1 MQSQPNSSPAGS
13 SPDDAGAGDPSA
25 SAGETQAV
33 RATPATGFREV
44 LKSFRGWWGQ
54 DVTGTVDQIAVI
66 EKRRSEC
73 QLSARYL
80 LMISMSAGIAILGLL
95 LSSPAVVIGAML
107 LSPLMDPIM
116 GVGFALAIGDFK
128 WLRQSGKSL
137 ALGTVFAIV
146 FCALIVAISPLQTVT
161 SEIAARTRPNLF
173 DLAVAF
179 FSAVAGAY
187 AMIRGREGTIV
198 GVAIATALMPPL
210 AVVGFGLATLNGTVF
225 WGSLFLFVTNLTA
238 IALTATAMARIY
250 GFSTSLSEKQT
261 QLQAVLI
268 FGAFVALAIPLFLSL
283 RQIVW
288 ESQATRQASNV
299 VVEVFDGRATV
310 SQLDPSFDAEPIQ
323 FAATVLTPEIIG
335 DAEARAQSMMTRQ
348 MGRPVEVSL
357 TQLRVGTSAQ
367 AQEEA
372 QLAAARRQEAEA
384 AAQAQNIAEELS
396 LLAGVPADEVTVD
409 RERRRALVTARP
421 LDGATLAAYAELERR
436 IDATKPEWDIRLTPP
451 LRALPPITFEQVESE
466 GEEPPRWQLTVQ
478 GRAAVELIAWAQNR
492 VGIPITLRGP
502 ADSVTAT
509 RSAFAAYNT
518 AMEVQETGTGYGPVS
533 VGWST
538 GGGQ

>member
-1 MQSQPNSSPAGS
+1 MQSEPTSDAAVSASTAQPDNSSTT
-13 SPDDAGAGDPSA
+13 SA
-25 SAGETQAV
+25 RPT
-33 RATPATGFREV
+33 RGFAEV
-44 LKSFRGWWGQ
+44 LATFRGWWGH

-66 EKRRSEC
+66 EKRRSEG

-80 LMISMSAGIAILGLL
+80 LMVSMSAGIAILGLL

-116 GVGFALAIGDFK
+116 GVGFALATGDFK

-137 ALGTVFAIV
+137 AIGTLFAIV
-146 FCALIVAISPLQTVT
+146 FCALIVVISPLQTVT

-225 WGSLFLFVTNLTA
+225 WGSLFLFITNLTA

-261 QLQAVLI
+261 QWQAILI
-268 FGAFVALAIPLFLSL
+268 FAAFVALAIPLFLSL

-299 VVEVFDGRATV
+299 VMEVFGGRATV
-310 SQLDPSFDAEPIQ
+310 SQLEPSFETDPMQ
-323 FAATVLTPEIIG
+323 VTATVLTPEIIG
-335 DAEARAQSMMTRQ
+335 DAESRAQALLSRQ
-348 MGRPVEVSL
+348 LDRPVEVSL

-367 AQEEA
+367 AAEEA
-372 QLAAARRQEAEA
+372 QLARARAQERDALE
-384 AAQAQNIAEELS
+384 QARNIADRLS
-396 LLAGVPADEVTVD
+396 LLAGVPVEEVTVD
-409 RERRRALVTARP
+409 RDRRRALVTAKP
-421 LDGATLAAYAELERR
+421 LDGATMDAYAELERR
-436 IDATKPEWDIRLTPP
+436 IDATEPEWDIRLTPP
-451 LRALPPITFEQVESE
+451 VRPLPPITFEQVPAE
-466 GEEPPRWQLTVQ
+466 GDEPARWAMTAQ
-478 GRAAVELIAWAQNR
+478 GARAVALAAWAQNR
-492 VGIPITLRGP
+492 LGLPITVSGSAEAVAIVRNAFSHHNL
-502 ADSVTAT
+502 SVTT
-509 RSAFAAYNT
+509 RESGN
-518 AMEVQETGTGYGPVS
+518 GYAPVTVS
-533 VGWST
+533 WSPQ
-538 GGGQ
+538 GSD

>member
-1 MQSQPNSSPAGS
+1 MQTEPTSGVSPKRPLAAS
-13 SPDDAGAGDPSA
+13 TA
-25 SAGETQAV
+25 SAN
-33 RATPATGFREV
+33 PASGFRDV
-44 LKSFRGWWGQ
+44 LSSFRDWWGH

-80 LMISMSAGIAILGLL
+80 LMVSMSAGIAILGLL

-116 GVGFALAIGDFK
+116 GVGFALATGDFK

-137 ALGTVFAIV
+137 AVGTVFAIL
-146 FCALIVAISPLQTVT
+146 FCAFIVLMSPLQTVT

-210 AVVGFGLATLNGTVF
+210 AVVGFGLATMNGTVF
-225 WGSLFLFVTNLTA
+225 WGSLFLFITNLTA

-288 ESQATRQASNV
+288 ETQATRDARGV
-299 VVEVFDGRATV
+299 VVEVFGGRATV
-310 SQLDPSFDAEPIQ
+310 SQMEPSFDVEPMRV
-323 FAATVLTPEIIG
+323 AATVLTPEIIA
-335 DAEARAQSMMTRQ
+335 DAENRAELLMRREL
-348 MGRPVEVSL
+348 GREVEVSL

-367 AQEEA
+367 ATEEA
-372 QLAAARRQEAEA
+372 QLAQARAQERAALEQAE
-384 AAQAQNIAEELS
+384 NIADRLA
-396 LLAGVPADEVTVD
+396 LLAGVPLDEVTVD
-409 RERRRALVTARP
+409 RDRRRALVTARP
-421 LDGATLAAYAELERR
+421 LDGATLSAYAELERR
-436 IDATKPEWDIRLTPP
+436 IDATEPDWDIRLTPP
-451 LRALPPITFEQVESE
+451 LRALPQVTFERAE
-466 GEEPPRWQLTVQ
+466 GDDGEPDTFAITTQ
-478 GRAAVELIAWAQNR
+478 GTQAVALAAWAQSR
-492 VGIPITLRGP
+492 VGVPIMVVGSAEAVAAVRN
-502 ADSVTAT
+502 AFSHHNIAVTAQA
-509 RSAFAAYNT
+509 SGN
-518 AMEVQETGTGYGPVS
+518 GYGPVALNWAAE
-533 VGWST
+533 GNN
-538 GGGQ
+538 

>member
-1 MQSQPNSSPAGS
+1 MQSEPT
-13 SPDDAGAGDPSA
+13 SPDRPA
-25 SAGETQAV
+25 SAAGGAIASPQPE
-33 RATPATGFREV
+33 TGFRRV
-44 LKSFRGWWGQ
+44 LRSFREWWGH

-80 LMISMSAGIAILGLL
+80 LMVSMSAGIAILGLL

-116 GVGFALAIGDFK
+116 GVGFALATGDFK
-128 WLRQSGKSL
+128 WLRQSAKSL
-137 ALGTVFAIV
+137 AIGTLFAIV
-146 FCALIVAISPLQTVT
+146 FCALIVMFSPLQTVT

-261 QLQAVLI
+261 QWQAILI
-268 FGAFVALAIPLFLSL
+268 FAAFVALAIPLFLSL

-288 ESQATRQASNV
+288 ESQATRQANS
-299 VVEVFDGRATV
+299 VVEDVFNGRATV
-310 SQLDPSFDAEPIQ
+310 SQLEPSFEAETMQ
-323 FAATVLTPEIIG
+323 VAATVLTPEIIG
-335 DAEARAQSMMTRQ
+335 DAETRAANLLTRRL
-348 MGRPVEVSL
+348 GRPVDVSI

-367 AQEEA
+367 AREEA

-396 LLAGVPADEVTVD
+396 LLAGVPIEEVTVD

-421 LDGATLAAYAELERR
+421 LDGATMAAYAELERR

-451 LRALPPITFEQVESE
+451 LRALPPITFEQVEGE
-466 GEEPPRWQLTVQ
+466 GDAPATWELSAQ
-478 GRAAVELIAWAQNR
+478 GRNAVELAAWAQSR
-492 VGIPITLRGP
+492 VGIPITISGPSDAVAAARNAFTFYNLAIAAEERG
-502 ADSVTAT
+502 S
-509 RSAFAAYNT
+509 
-518 AMEVQETGTGYGPVS
+518 GYGPVNVTWAS
-533 VGWST
+533 GE
-538 GGGQ
+538 GE

>member
-1 MQSQPNSSPAGS
+1 MQSEPTTPERAADPKGGS
-13 SPDDAGAGDPSA
+13 VAAAAPTS
-25 SAGETQAV
+25 
-33 RATPATGFREV
+33 GFRNV
-44 LKSFRGWWGQ
+44 LQSFRGWWGH
-54 DVTGTVDQIAVI
+54 DVTGTVDQVAVI
-66 EKRRSEC
+66 EKRRSEG

-80 LMISMSAGIAILGLL
+80 LMVSMSAGIAILGLL

-116 GVGFALAIGDFK
+116 GVGFALATGDFK
-128 WLRQSGKSL
+128 WLRQAGKSL
-137 ALGTVFAIV
+137 AVGTLFAIL
-146 FCALIVAISPLQTVT
+146 FCALIVMMSPLQTVT

-173 DLAVAF
+173 DLGVAF

-261 QLQAVLI
+261 LWQAVLI

-283 RQIVW
+283 LQISW
-288 ESQATRQASNV
+288 EVQATRDARSV
-299 VVEVFDGRATV
+299 LREVFDGQATV
-310 SQLDPSFDAEPIQ
+310 SEMEPSFDRQPIRIV
-323 FAATVLTPEIIG
+323 ATVLTPEIVG
-335 DAEARAQSMMTRQ
+335 NAEQRAERLLSREL
-348 MGRPVEVSL
+348 GREIEVSL
-357 TQLRVGTSAQ
+357 TQLRVGTSSQ
-367 AQEEA
+367 ATEAA
-372 QLAAARRQEAEA
+372 QLAQARAQERAAQ
-384 AAQAQNIAEELS
+384 AQAQNIAEELS

-409 RERRRALVTARP
+409 RERRRAIVTARP

-451 LRALPPITFEQVESE
+451 LRALPQITFERVAGEE
-466 GEEPPRWQLTVQ
+466 GEPDTWELSPQ
-478 GRAAVELIAWAQNR
+478 GRTAVELIAWAQNR
-492 VGIPITLRGP
+492 VGIPIEVSGP
-502 ADSVTAT
+502 AEAV
-509 RSAFAAYNT
+509 SAVRNAFSFYDLSISAR
-518 AMEVQETGTGYGPVS
+518 EQGSGYGPVEAD
-533 VGWST
+533 WAT
-538 GGGQ
+538 GGTE

>member
-1 MQSQPNSSPAGS
+1 MQSEQNSGDGAVVSDGGMAAKASPS
-13 SPDDAGAGDPSA
+13 S
-25 SAGETQAV
+25 
-33 RATPATGFREV
+33 GFRNV
-44 LKSFRGWWGQ
+44 LSSFRDWWGH

-80 LMISMSAGIAILGLL
+80 LMVCMSAGIAILGLL

-116 GVGFALAIGDFK
+116 GVGFALATGDFK

-137 ALGTVFAIV
+137 SAGTLFAV
-146 FCALIVAISPLQTVT
+146 MFCALIVLVSPLQTVT

-210 AVVGFGLATLNGTVF
+210 AVVGFGLATANGTVF
-225 WGSLFLFVTNLTA
+225 WGSLFLFITNLTA
-238 IALTATAMARIY
+238 IALTATAMARLY

-268 FGAFVALAIPLFLSL
+268 FFAFVALAIPLFLSL
-283 RQIVW
+283 LQISW
-288 ESQATRQASNV
+288 EARATREARSV
-299 VVEVFDGRATV
+299 VMEVFDGRATV
-310 SQLDPSFDAEPIQ
+310 SQLEPSFEGDPIRI
-323 FAATVLTPEIIG
+323 AATVLTPEIVV
-335 DAEARAQSMMTRQ
+335 DAEARAEALMTRELERQ
-348 MGRPVEVSL
+348 VDVTL
-357 TQLRVGTSAQ
+357 TQLRVGTSSQ
-367 AQEEA
+367 AAEEA
-372 QLAAARRQEAEA
+372 QLSQARAQERAALEQAED
-384 AAQAQNIAEELS
+384 IADRLA

-409 RERRRALVTARP
+409 RDRRRALVTARP

-436 IDATKPEWDIRLTPP
+436 IDALEPEWDIRLTPP
-451 LRALPPITFEQVESE
+451 LRPLSAVSFELVE
-466 GEEPPRWQLTVQ
+466 GEDDEPDSYVLSTQ
-478 GRAAVELIAWAQNR
+478 GTQAVALAAWAQSR
-492 VGIPITLRGP
+492 VGIPITATGSPEAVAAVRNAFSLYDIAVESTERGNGYDP
-502 ADSVTAT
+502 VTLEWAAT
-509 RSAFAAYNT
+509 GSN
-518 AMEVQETGTGYGPVS
+518 
-533 VGWST
+533 
-538 GGGQ
+538 

>member
-1 MQSQPNSSPAGS
+1 MQSEPTSADPAITTTNRPAGTAQ
-13 SPDDAGAGDPSA
+13 DTAN
-25 SAGETQAV
+25 
-33 RATPATGFREV
+33 PATGFGEV
-44 LKSFRGWWGQ
+44 LNTFRGWWGH

-73 QLSARYL
+73 RLSARYL
-80 LMISMSAGIAILGLL
+80 LMVSMSAGIAILGLL

-116 GVGFALAIGDFK
+116 GVGFALATGDFK
-128 WLRQSGKSL
+128 WLRQSAKSL
-137 ALGTVFAIV
+137 AVGTLFAIV
-146 FCALIVAISPLQTVT
+146 FCALIVMISPLQTVT

-210 AVVGFGLATLNGTVF
+210 AVVGFGLATMNGTVF

-238 IALTATAMARIY
+238 IALTATAMARVY

-261 QLQAVLI
+261 QWQAILI
-268 FGAFVALAIPLFLSL
+268 FAAFVALAIPLFLSL

-288 ESQATRQASNV
+288 ETTATRQASNV

-310 SQLDPSFDAEPIQ
+310 SQLEPNFNSEPMQ
-323 FAATVLTPEIIG
+323 VTATVLTPEIIG
-335 DAEARAQSMMTRQ
+335 DAESRAEALMSQELN
-348 MGRPVEVSL
+348 RPVEVSL

-367 AQEEA
+367 AAEEA
-372 QLAAARRQEAEA
+372 QLSQARAQERAALEQAED
-384 AAQAQNIAEELS
+384 IAERLS
-396 LLAGVPADEVTVD
+396 LLAGVPVDEVTVD

-421 LDGATLAAYAELERR
+421 LDGASLAAYEELERR
-436 IDATKPEWDIRLTPP
+436 IDATEPEWDIRLTPP
-451 LRALPPITFEQVESE
+451 LRPLPQITFEQVQNEE
-466 GEEPPRWQLTVQ
+466 DGEPAQWALTSQ
-478 GRAAVELIAWAQNR
+478 GTRAVALAAWAHGRLGLPIAVSGSAEAVAAVRNAFSHHDIA
-492 VGIPITLRGP
+492 
-502 ADSVTAT
+502 VTA
-509 RSAFAAYNT
+509 
-518 AMEVQETGTGYGPVS
+518 QETGNGYAPVTVS
-533 VGWST
+533 WSST
-538 GGGQ
+538 GSD

>member
-1 MQSQPNSSPAGS
+1 MQSEPSGKRPLRAGI
-13 SPDDAGAGDPSA
+13 A
-25 SAGETQAV
+25 SAN
-33 RATPATGFREV
+33 PASGFRDV
-44 LKSFRGWWGQ
+44 LSSFRDWWGH
-54 DVTGTVDQIAVI
+54 DVTGTVDQVAVI

-80 LMISMSAGIAILGLL
+80 LMVSMSAGIAILGLL

-116 GVGFALAIGDFK
+116 GVGFALATGDFK

-137 ALGTVFAIV
+137 AVGTIFAIV
-146 FCALIVAISPLQTVT
+146 FCAFIVVMSPLQTVT

-210 AVVGFGLATLNGTVF
+210 AVVGFGLATMNGTVF
-225 WGSLFLFVTNLTA
+225 WGSLFLFITNLTA

-288 ESQATRQASNV
+288 ETQATRQANSV
-299 VVEVFDGRATV
+299 VVEVFAGRATV
-310 SQLDPSFDAEPIQ
+310 SELEPIFDAEPLQIS
-323 FAATVLTPEIIG
+323 ATVLTPEIIG
-335 DAEARAQSMMTRQ
+335 DAEGRAETLLSRRLGQE
-348 MGRPVEVSL
+348 VDVSL

-367 AQEEA
+367 AAEEA
-372 QLAAARRQEAEA
+372 QLAQARARERAALEQAE
-384 AAQAQNIAEELS
+384 NIADRLA
-396 LLAGVPADEVTVD
+396 LLAGVPVEEVTVD

-421 LDGATLAAYAELERR
+421 LDGATLTAYAELERR
-436 IDATKPEWDIRLTPP
+436 IDALEPQWDIRLTPP
-451 LRALPPITFEQVESE
+451 LRDLPDVTFELVE
-466 GEEPPRWQLTVQ
+466 GEDDEPDSYAISAQ
-478 GRAAVELIAWAQNR
+478 GTQAVALAAWAQSR
-492 VGIPITLRGP
+492 VGVPIAITGSPAAVAAVRNAFSHHNIAVNAVERG
-502 ADSVTAT
+502 
-509 RSAFAAYNT
+509 N
-518 AMEVQETGTGYGPVS
+518 GYGPVALEWATQGS
-533 VGWST
+533 N
-538 GGGQ
+538 